1 MEAIE
6 ANVLAWLTNGNDDA
20 RDIVDLPWQVEQIE
34 RDMYLAEHPSVPM
47 HLIVAFSEEFVHL
60 IVPTS
65 IETEDME
72 VDEKLEVY
80 RKLLM
85 LNENIRMMKFSIASP
100 NGQIRLRVDLDKA
113 SLDKEEFNNALTAL
127 VIGVLAGV
135 MALGIEEEFMQKV
148 LARIVMMLVD
158 RIERGASEEE
168 LMNFLTVKVGM
179 DVRDARNLLD
189 AVLGEM
195 ND

>member
-1 MEAIE
+1 M
-6 ANVLAWLTNGNDDA
+6 
-20 RDIVDLPWQVEQIE
+20 DLPWQVEQVD
-34 RDMYLAEHPSVPM
+34 RDVYLAEHPSVPM
-47 HLIVAFSEEFVHL
+47 NLVVAFSEEFVHL
-60 IVPTS
+60 VVPTT
-65 IETEDME
+65 IETEGMNAE
-72 VDEKLEVY
+72 EKLEVY

-85 LNENIRMMKFSIASP
+85 LNENIRMMKFSIAPP

-135 MALGIEEEFMQKV
+135 MALGIEEEFVEKV
-148 LARIVMMLVD
+148 LTRIVAMLVD

-189 AVLGEM
+189 AVLREM
-195 ND
+195 RD